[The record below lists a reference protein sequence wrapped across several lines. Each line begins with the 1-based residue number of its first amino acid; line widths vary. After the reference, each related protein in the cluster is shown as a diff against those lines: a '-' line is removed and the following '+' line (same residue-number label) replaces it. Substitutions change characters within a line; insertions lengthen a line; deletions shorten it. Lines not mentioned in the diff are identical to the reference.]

1 MALDVYLS
9 LLSFMLVSTVTPGP
23 NNVLLFASG
32 LNFGMKRTLPLI
44 LGIGNGFAF
53 LLLCVGLGL
62 GQVLEIFPFAF
73 TAIKIFGAAYMLYLA
88 WKIANSGPLQIG
100 EGKARPMRYFEAA
113 LFQWV
118 NPKAWVVTVVMA
130 STFTDKD
137 NYYVT
142 LAVVVATVG
151 ILNLPTISTWAVF
164 GTGMKQFL
172 SDPKKLRI
180 FNIVMAVALVLSLW
194 PMLR

>member
-1 MALDVYLS
+1 MTLEVYLS
-9 LLSFMLVSTVTPGP
+9 LLGFMLVSTVTPGP
-23 NNVLLFASG
+23 NNIMLFASG

-53 LLLCVGLGL
+53 LLACVGLGL
-62 GQVLEIFPFAF
+62 GQLLEVFPLAF
-73 TAIKIFGAAYMLYLA
+73 TAIKVLGAVYMLYLA
-88 WKIANSGPLQIG
+88 WKIANSGPLDIG
-100 EGKARPMRYFEAA
+100 ENRARPMRYFEAA

-118 NPKAWVVTVVMA
+118 NPKAWLVTIVLA
-130 STFTDKD
+130 STYTSKD
-137 NYYVT
+137 NYYIS
-142 LAVVVATVG
+142 LAIIILTAGV
-151 ILNLPTISTWAVF
+151 LNLPTISTWAVF

-180 FNIVMAVALVLSLW
+180 FNILMALALVLSLW

>member
-1 MALDVYLS
+1 MSLDIYLS
-9 LLSFMLVSTVTPGP
+9 FVGFMIVSTVTPGP

-32 LNFGMKRTLPLI
+32 LNFGLRKTLPLI
-44 LGIGNGFAF
+44 CGIGSGFAF
-53 LLLCVGLGL
+53 LLACVGLGL
-62 GQVLEIFPFAF
+62 GQLLEVFPLAF
-73 TAIKIFGAAYMLYLA
+73 TIIKILGAAYMLYLA
-88 WKIANSGPLQIG
+88 WKIANSGPVEID
-100 EGKARPMRYFEAA
+100 ADSAMPMTFFQAA

-118 NPKAWVVTVVMA
+118 NPKAWVITVVLA
-130 STFTDKD
+130 STYTDKD

-142 LAVVVATVG
+142 LGIIIFTAA

-164 GTGMKQFL
+164 GTAMKQFL

-180 FNIVMAVALVLSLW
+180 FNIAMAVALVLSLW